1 MEISK
6 SLLVDLVRATGTQ
19 DQAARAETLLPDP
32 VDPDRDAQVL
42 EQVGLDRDRLQAH
55 LTPGARSADR
65 VGVPDDVVRAGG
77 AEVHPDAGA
86 HGSAPAHG

>member
-42 EQVGLDRDRLQAH
+42 EQVGLDRARLQSH
-55 LTPGARSADR
+55 LSPEARSSER
-65 VGVPDDVVRAGG
+65 VGVPDDVVPAGG
-77 AEVHPDAGA
+77 AEVHPDAGER
-86 HGSAPAHG
+86 GSAPAHG